1 MTVKP
6 YLYPALISF
15 IIFYWPA
22 SLKADSIPFRE
33 IYTILGDFNVSTVKF
48 AGVVDDSV
56 AGKSIP
62 QVIKLKIE
70 GSSHCNVKFLAMN
83 NTRVLT
89 FKYLI
94 KLYGGG
100 IKDSSCNSAL
110 EYIWTPKNKYSGPN
124 EQDTHILE
132 IGPMIKYDDGKRFE
146 KYFIVLVDVK
156 SKAKRTSTGRITGYF
171 PSYSKIKIELDKDWF
186 KSQNTSY

>member
-1 MTVKP
+1 MTFKP
-6 YLYPALISF
+6 CLYTALTLFLTLYCST
-15 IIFYWPA
+15 P
-22 SLKADSIPFRE
+22 LKAESIPFKE
-33 IYTILGDFNVSTVKF
+33 IYAILGDFNVSTVKYE
-48 AGVVDDSV
+48 GVVDGSV
-56 AGKSIP
+56 AGQSVP
-62 QVIKLKIE
+62 EAIKLTIE

-100 IKDSSCNSAL
+100 ILDNSCNNAL
-110 EYIWTPKNKYSGPN
+110 EYIWTPTSKFSGPN

-146 KYFIVLVDVK
+146 KYFIVSVDVNNR
-156 SKAKRTSTGRITGYF
+156 AKRTSTGRITGYY
-171 PSYSKIKIELDKDWF
+171 PSYSNIKIELDKEWI
-186 KSQNTSY
+186 KSQNTY